1 MQRLLRP
8 LLIALALVLAS
19 AALPA
24 RAQSFSDT
32 QRGEIEK
39 IIKDYLVKHP
49 EVLEEASAELDK
61 RKQLAEA

>member
-8 LLIALALVLAS
+8 LLIALAAAVVAI

-32 QRGEIEK
+32 QRGEIER
-39 IIKDYLVKHP
+39 IVND
-49 EVLEEASAELDK
+49 
-61 RKQLAEA
+61 